1 MASETKLREGSKYFV
16 ADPDGVGFVK
26 RIPLVCHYRGLHPD
40 RQRHGFGHWFEIVGD
55 PDFGYSLTDKMVV
68 ALVEPYSDARNA
80 EIAKEAEY
88 YYKHL
93 KLWRKAARQ

>member
-1 MASETKLREGSKYFV
+1 MASKIKPIEGGKYFV
-16 ADPDGVGFVK
+16 ADPHGVGFVK
-26 RIPLVCHYRGLHPD
+26 RIPLVCRYRGFHSDSQL
-40 RQRHGFGHWFEIVGD
+40 HGFRHWFEIVGD
-55 PDFGYSLTDKMVV
+55 SEYGYSLTDKMVV

-93 KLWRKAARQ
+93 KLWRKAARR